1 VTPAPGPEA
10 FTKLFEDEE
19 FEWRAPLR
27 CGGRAHSAAP
37 RAFQISARAA
47 PRGRTTEGEPPLEP
61 FKLFNYGTSS
71 SSSAA
76 MPQTAMDKV
85 KLMVGMEP
93 SAEPE
98 LLDELNN
105 CFELTRMQ
113 RLYGFC
119 ITVFCGIVCSF
130 LASLMWLNPR
140 KFAILYTLGNV
151 LSLGSTG
158 FLTGFWNQLKNMFK
172 GTRFVATLVY
182 LGAMVMTLV
191 SACYFQSFGMTL
203 VFLGVQW
210 CALVWYCLSYI
221 PYGRQMVGGCLKS
234 CFGGSGDMF

>member
-1 VTPAPGPEA
+1 MARA
-10 FTKLFEDEE
+10 
-19 FEWRAPLR
+19 APLR
-27 CGGRAHSAAP
+27 WACSCCSA
-37 RAFQISARAA
+37 RISDLRARAA

-76 MPQTAMDKV
+76 MPQTAIDKV
-85 KLMVGMEP
+85 KLIVGMEP